1 MSALIQTIFL
11 LTGIL
16 AGKTIR
22 LGKWLFTDGVL
33 TLNATPEETALVAR
47 ALERNW
53 QAYPKG
59 HPALATVTQEPDD
72 GKRDL
77 PPGPSGTNGESD
89 VSGGVQ
95 PNGTG
100 PEAGSEA
107 GDGGGAAE
115 PEAGQAAELAQG
127 DGQPQGVSD
136 VPAADAN
143 PFAKASPENPVVAE
157 IEVGDGSKLEVMVV
171 GQEADGSPVL
181 DADSAAALEAAMK
194 PKDAPAKVEDPKAE
208 VNTKLVKAIHKLDP
222 KDDSHWTGAGLPAM
236 VAVEGFYGS
245 ADITRADVEAAAP
258 GYTRATASK

>member
-1 MSALIQTIFL
+1 MSSL
-11 LTGIL
+11 LTTVFVLIGAL

-22 LGKWLFTDGVL
+22 LGKFLFTDGEL
-33 TLNATPEETALVAR
+33 TVHATAEDTALLAR
-47 ALERNW
+47 TLERNW

-77 PPGPSGTNGESD
+77 PPGPTGTNGVAD

-95 PNGTG
+95 PNGEG
-100 PEAGSEA
+100 SEAGSEA
-107 GDGGGAAE
+107 GDGSGAAG

-127 DGQPQGVSD
+127 DGQPEGVT
-136 VPAADAN
+136 AD
-143 PFAKASPENPVVAE
+143 PFKDASPENPVVAE

-171 GQEADGSPVL
+171 GKAEDGSPVL
-181 DADSAAALEAAMK
+181 DDESAAALEAAMK
-194 PKDAPAKVEDPKAE
+194 PKDTPAKVEDPKAE
-208 VNTKLVKAIHKLDP
+208 TNDKLLKAIKKLDP
-222 KDDSHWTGAGLPAM
+222 KDDSHWTSAGLPAM

-258 GYTRATASK
+258 GYTLSLIHI

>member
-11 LTGIL
+11 LTGVL

-33 TLNATPEETALVAR
+33 TLNATPEDTALIAR
-47 ALERNW
+47 SLERNW

-77 PPGPSGTNGESD
+77 PPGPTGANGEPD

-100 PEAGSEA
+100 PEAGGEA
-107 GDGGGAAE
+107 GDGGGAAG
-115 PEAGQAAELAQG
+115 PEAGQAPELAQG
-127 DGQPQGVSD
+127 DGQPEGVTD
-136 VPAADAN
+136 AD
-143 PFAKASPENPVVAE
+143 PFANATPEAPVAAQ
-157 IEVGDGSKLEVMVV
+157 IEVGDGSKLDVLVIGKAE
-171 GQEADGSPVL
+171 DGSPIL
-181 DADSAAALEAAMK
+181 TDESAAALEAAMK
-194 PKDAPAKVEDPKAE
+194 PAGTPAKVEDPKAE
-208 VNTKLVKAIHKLDP
+208 VNTKLVKAIKKLDP
-222 KDDSHWTGAGLPAM
+222 KDDSHWTSAGLPAM

-258 GYTRATASK
+258 GFTRASAAK